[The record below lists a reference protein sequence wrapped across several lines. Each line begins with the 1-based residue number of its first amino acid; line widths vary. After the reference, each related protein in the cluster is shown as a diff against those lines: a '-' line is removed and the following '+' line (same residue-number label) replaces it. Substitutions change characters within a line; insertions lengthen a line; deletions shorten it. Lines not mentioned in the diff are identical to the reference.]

1 MEGWNIL
8 ILVLAGAAAGFVNS
22 IAGGGTILTFPTLIL
37 LGMNSIEANATSTVA
52 LIVGIGGS
60 VYGYRRQIPAV
71 QPWLAELAPCSV
83 IGGLLGGVLLTVTPT
98 HIFDRLVPFLILFAT
113 LLFMTQGFIS
123 RRLSAG
129 GSLLAPVN
137 GRMHGAV
144 ILFQFL
150 IALYGGY
157 FGAGIG
163 ILMLATLGWIGLND
177 IHQMNTVK
185 TVLGGLINIVAAAYF
200 AYKGLVDWGNMGLLA
215 LGAVPGYYAGS
226 VFSQKIAPERVRQM
240 ITGTGLL
247 MATYLFYQKF
257 LR

>member
-1 MEGWNIL
+1 MEGWSIL

-37 LGMNSIEANATSTVA
+37 VGMNSIQANATSTVA
-52 LIVGIGGS
+52 LIVGIAGS
-60 VYGYRRQIPAV
+60 VYGYRGQLLAV
-71 QPWLAELAPCSV
+71 RPWLAEMAPCSV

-98 HIFDRLVPFLILFAT
+98 RFFDGLVPFLILFAT
-113 LLFMTQGFIS
+113 VLFMVQGLIA
-123 RRLSAG
+123 RRFSAG
-129 GSLLAPVN
+129 GSLLPKAN
-137 GRMHGAV
+137 GRMHWAA

-163 ILMLATLGWIGLND
+163 ILMLATLGWIGLKD

-185 TVLGGLINIVAAAYF
+185 TILGGLINVVAAAYF
-200 AYKGLVDWGNMGLLA
+200 VCKGLVDWGNVGLLA
-215 LGAVPGYYAGS
+215 LGALPGYYAGS
-226 VFSQKIAPERVRQM
+226 VFSQKIAPGRVRQL
-240 ITGTGLL
+240 IAGVGLL
-247 MATYLFYQKF
+247 MAAYLFYQRF